1 MIALLRKNK
10 MNKNYI
16 LIVIAFITIA
26 IFGPLV
32 GETVTEKRMMKMV
45 EKLVAAQNLE
55 RDRLK
60 KINEAHVEVIRSYEK
75 MTNIKILRV
84 AE

>member
-1 MIALLRKNK
+1 MIEKGAK

-32 GETVTEKRMMKMV
+32 GETVTEKRMSKMI
-45 EKLVAAQNLE
+45 EKLVAAQDIE
-55 RDRLK
+55 RERLK
-60 KINEAHVEVIRSYEK
+60 KINEAHVEVIRAFEK
-75 MTNIKILRV
+75 MTNTKILRV
-84 AE
+84 TE